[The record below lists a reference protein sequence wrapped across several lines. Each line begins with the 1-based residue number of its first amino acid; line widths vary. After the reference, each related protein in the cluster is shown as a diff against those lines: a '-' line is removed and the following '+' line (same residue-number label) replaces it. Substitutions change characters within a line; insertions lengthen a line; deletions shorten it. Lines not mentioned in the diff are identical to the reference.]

1 MNVVING
8 ERRVVPEGC
17 TTAQLMAQVGIP
29 TTGVAVAV
37 DGAVLPRTRWQS
49 VLAEDATIEV
59 LTAVPGG

>member
-29 TTGVAVAV
+29 TTGVAV